1 MSSESKSGAN
11 ASVLALNGLRYVMPQ
26 TLSTSVL
33 RTHKKQ
39 YSQRQAY
46 ASGETI
52 VFDINSTGFID
63 PEMSYLR
70 MTISATG
77 AAGAFAG
84 FGAYGSAMNVIRDV
98 RIQSKNGTELDRIQ
112 SANEYSIFRTNYNID
127 KQELVANTPMT
138 GFGTAAGVPAGTNS
152 VIDTGNTFL
161 IPLAWVSGLF
171 RPHVKGQK
179 IPPHLLSGARIEL
192 QLESFSRALVSAA
205 TGGANIQATGYT
217 ITNPQI
223 VLMEHTLNDNSLKVL
238 TEESA
243 NNGLEYVYDR
253 VFTTVESTS
262 NQNLSLQVRKAVS
275 QATSVFCAVHP
286 TANQTL
292 IAQDS
297 FLSVNNSA
305 LGHFKSFSYRLGSNY
320 FPHQVVDENKEAYS
334 ISRMS
339 MKNDSHGAVSTVTYD
354 NWNDTLLQV
363 GVQLK
368 TDSDISSSGLAVNN
382 SATVEIQYDAGVALA
397 LGRTYYIFMVYTALA
412 RSFLSQTSVKI

>member
-1 MSSESKSGAN
+1 MSSESKSSAN
-11 ASVLALNGLRYVMPQ
+11 SSVLALNGLRYKMPAP
-26 TLSTSVL
+26 LSTSVM

-70 MTISATG
+70 MTIAAVG
-77 AAGAFAG
+77 ANAG

-112 SANEYSIFRTNYNID
+112 SANEYSVYRTNYNID
-127 KQELVANTPMT
+127 KQELLANEPMT
-138 GFGTAAGVPAGTNS
+138 GFGTMAGPTVANAVT
-152 VIDTGNTFL
+152 VAGNTFL
-161 IPLAWVSGLF
+161 IPLSWVSGLF

-192 QLESFSRALVSAA
+192 QLESFGRALVS
-205 TGGANIQATGYT
+205 GGATTGYN

-253 VFTTVESTS
+253 VFTTVESTP
-262 NQNLSLQVRKAVS
+262 NQVLSTQVRKAVS
-275 QATSVFCAVHP
+275 QATSVFCAVHL
-286 TANQTL
+286 TTGQSDVA
-292 IAQDS
+292 ADS
-297 FLSVNNSA
+297 FLSADNAGN
-305 LGHFKSFSYRLGSNY
+305 GHFGSFTYRLGSNY
-320 FPHQVVDENKEAYS
+320 FPHQVVDERKEAFN

-339 MKNDSHGAVSTVTYD
+339 MKNEPVGAVSTVTFD
-354 NWNDTLLQV
+354 NWNTQLLQV

-382 SATVEIQYDAGVALA
+382 SATVELQYDAGAALVG
-397 LGRTYYIFMVYTALA
+397 GRTYYIFMVYTALA
-412 RSFLSQTSVKI
+412 RSFLSQSSIKI